1 MTPSTPAS
9 ASMSAGDPVG
19 TCAAICASTKTLLP
33 VPIRRLI
40 VRLAVL
46 ATNTYLPARVI
57 QHEAAWPAATI
68 DVNAP
73 SRNNPSWFEC
83 AHVITAVNAPSP
95 NNPSRFECAN
105 VITAGPSGY
114 VEKPNG
120 ANEPWGA
127 DTAVGAAPEIRPRW
141 SVMTSTVPGS
151 GSVLIVTSSCCA
163 LTTPTCDVSPAAGLP
178 PPATKSPVVPSSH
191 STECSRSTNESTV
204 VVPAT

>member
-9 ASMSAGDPVG
+9 ASMSAGDPVE
-19 TCAAICASTKTLLP
+19 TWAAICASTKALLP

-40 VRLAVL
+40 VRLAVF
-46 ATNTYLPARVI
+46 ATNTYLPARVA
-57 QHEAAWPAATI
+57 QHEAAWPAATT

-83 AHVITAVNAPSP
+83 ANVITAV
-95 NNPSRFECAN
+95 
-105 VITAGPSGY
+105 PSGY

-120 ANEPWGA
+120 ANEPCGA
-127 DTAVGAAPEIRPRW
+127 DTALGAAPEIRPRW
-141 SVMTSTVPGS
+141 SAMTSTVPGS